1 MIIGSTPTHSF
12 GIPFST
18 NLINELVIT
27 YSQNEGKV
35 LEKTLADCVVSESKI
50 ELTLTQEETLKFVEG
65 IYCVQLKVKTRGDK
79 VSQSRLIYRRAYK
92 TLNKEII

>member
-27 YSQNEGKV
+27 YSQDGKAV
-35 LEKTLADCVVSESKI
+35 LTKTLADCVVSENKI
-50 ELTLTQEETLKFVEG
+50 ELTLTQEETLKFEG
-65 IYCVQLKVKTRGDK
+65 GVYCIQLKVKTRGDK
-79 VSQSRLIYRRAYK
+79 VSQSRLIYRRVYK